1 MVDRLLRIGALAGA
15 GALMLSACSFAPAY
29 SPPKLATDLPTSF
42 KEMGPWTP
50 AAPADATPRGAWW
63 AIFGD
68 SMLDD
73 LEGRIETGN
82 PDLAAAVARY
92 DQARALLGQ
101 ARASLF
107 PAVNLDGYSNRVR
120 QSEVKPQRGTGPA
133 YYTDN
138 VLGGEIAYEFDL
150 WGRIRNSVK
159 AQNGQAEASA
169 ADVASAR
176 LSLQAQ
182 LAQAYLSMRA
192 LDAEARVLADATA
205 TYQRALDLTQ
215 KRFDDGVAT
224 GLDVGRAR
232 TQLETAKTQ
241 ETTILASRALHEHAI
256 ASLVGQPASSFS
268 IAADDHA
275 FPSPPATPVTAA
287 SELLQRRPDVAAAER
302 RAFAANARI
311 GVARAAFFPTISLN
325 ALGGFEAANGLN
337 IASSGASFWT
347 LGPQAILPIFDAGR
361 RHAAAQEARAA
372 FDETSADYRSTV
384 LAAFQQVEDNLAL
397 CNRLADAAQ
406 TQAAAAEAAEK
417 TQVIATKQYRDG
429 ATIYLDVVTAQTA
442 ALDAERAM
450 INLNAQRLQAAVA
463 LIRAL
468 GGGWTAEAQASG

>member
-15 GALMLSACSFAPAY
+15 GALLLSACSFAPAY
-29 SPPKLATDLPTSF
+29 SPPKLAASLPTSF
-42 KEMGPWTP
+42 KETGPWTP
-50 AAPADATPRGAWW
+50 AAPADGAPRGAWW
-63 AIFGD
+63 TIFGD
-68 SMLDD
+68 GTLND

-82 PDLAAAVARY
+82 PDLAAALARY

-107 PAVNLDGYSNRVR
+107 PAVNFDGYSDRVR
-120 QSEVKPQRGTGPA
+120 QSDVKPLRGTAPA

-138 VLGGEIAYEFDL
+138 VLGGEIAYEFDF
-150 WGRIRNSVK
+150 WGRIRNTVK
-159 AQNGQAEASA
+159 AQKGLAQASA
-169 ADVASAR
+169 ADLAAAR

-232 TQLETAKTQ
+232 TQLETARTQ
-241 ETTILASRALHEHAI
+241 ETTTLASRALYEHAV
-256 ASLVGQPASSFS
+256 ASLIGQPASTFS
-268 IAADDHA
+268 LAVDEQA
-275 FPSPPATPVTAA
+275 FPAPPAVPVTAA
-287 SELLQRRPDVAAAER
+287 SDLLQRRPDVAAAER
-302 RAFAANARI
+302 RAYAANARI

-337 IASSGASFWT
+337 IAASGASFWT
-347 LGPQAILPIFDAGR
+347 LGPEAILPLFDAGR
-361 RHAAAQEARAA
+361 RHAVERQARAE
-372 FDETSADYRSTV
+372 FDETSATYRSTV
-384 LAAFQQVEDNLAL
+384 LTAFQQVEDNLAL
-397 CNRLADAAQ
+397 CNRLAEAAQ
-406 TQAAAAEAAEK
+406 SEAAAAEAADK
-417 TQVIATKQYRDG
+417 TEVIATKQYRDG
-429 ATIYLDVVTAQTA
+429 ATTYLDVVTAQTA
-442 ALDAERAM
+442 ALDARRAM

-468 GGGWTAEAQASG
+468 GGGWTASADMAG